1 MATSDKKPGQGA
13 SNSISFG
20 EKELI
25 FARELFGKLSSHA
38 LSIHDLEGWADGT
51 LPDSLKTALSQEDY
65 TVLPGADPFRRSAW
79 VASSLKKLDA
89 IFLKNCPPGNLLHK
103 IGVWPR
109 LYGGKRTAPRR
120 IFPSAP
126 RLFSEETTKLISR

>member
-38 LSIHDLEGWADGT
+38 VSIRDLEGWADGT
-51 LPDSLKTALSQEDY
+51 PPGSLKTALSQEDY
-65 TVLPGADPFRRSAW
+65 SIARREPVSAVSLDCVIAEEARRHLPEKL
-79 VASSLKKLDA
+79 SSGEST
-89 IFLKNCPPGNLLHK
+89 P
-103 IGVWPR
+103 
-109 LYGGKRTAPRR
+109 
-120 IFPSAP
+120 
-126 RLFSEETTKLISR
+126 